1 MPGRSAAICSAG
13 PRGLH
18 GGSAAPSR
26 SSRTSS
32 ELDKHLDGLAE
43 PFKFAYLCVSAPDD
57 EERDRDQG
65 GREGHED
72 SGLDELERPE
82 PVAGLVGRERSVAE
96 VRHAREC
103 GAYLSRNLL
112 A

>member
-1 MPGRSAAICSAG
+1 MGIGRTLAQLAHQLESDG
-13 PRGLH
+13 N
-18 GGSAAPSR
+18 
-26 SSRTSS
+26 
-32 ELDKHLDGLAE
+32 LDGLAE

-65 GREGHED
+65 GGECHED

-82 PVAGLVGRERSVAE
+82 AVAGLVGPERSVAE